1 MKTDEEEIA
10 AGDVQPRSKQM
21 TQLEAEQKVARNSWH
36 SYMLEKNCLTKL
48 LKSLT

>member
-1 MKTDEEEIA
+1 MKTHEEEIA

-21 TQLEAEQKVARNSWH
+21 TQWEAEQTVAINSWH
-36 SYMLEKNCLTKL
+36 TYMLEKKCLTKL

>member
-1 MKTDEEEIA
+1 MKTHEEEIA

-21 TQLEAEQKVARNSWH
+21 TQTVARKSWN